1 MLASLI
7 ILLVLAL
14 AGGAAVALILAVR
27 RAPEGYED
35 AQGYHPGPTPA
46 DWESDETPG
55 VMAAGSSAREDQ
67 TGGVCR
73 KELAPQAVGSPLEVF

>member
-1 MLASLI
+1 MLAFLI

-27 RAPEGYED
+27 RAPEGYEN

-55 VMAAGSSAREDQ
+55 VVAADSSAGGDQ
-67 TGGVCR
+67 TGGVRR
-73 KELAPQAVGSPLEVF
+73 KELAPQAVGSPLEVC